1 MESIEFNDYRQI
13 WFVKSS
19 RSKKHSVNGTYR
31 WKIAKI
37 YVLNVNVFN
46 TVLVRFYNSDES
58 EYCTNVQFCQKSSMR
73 LFHLVIFNALIVS
86 LPKTFDITPNWFDDI
101 ELTLDSEMI
110 WIISR
115 AKRVWQIKKSTKTDD
130 WIWNHVFLQRGFST
144 NYKSSSY
151 LSWALL
157 RYHLSSEVK
166 CYLSPHTTT
175 SYYMSHNTIYPLM
188 VHGVNN

>member
-73 LFHLVIFNALIVS
+73 LFHLVFFNALIVS

-101 ELTLDSEMI
+101 ELTLESEMI

-144 NYKSSSY
+144 SYKQNVI
-151 LSWALL
+151 LSLMSFITISFIEWSKMLFVTTYYYIL
-157 RYHLSSEVK
+157 FITCRITRYIHWWF
-166 CYLSPHTTT
+166 
-175 SYYMSHNTIYPLM
+175 M
-188 VHGVNN
+188 G